1 MIKSA
6 IAAFMAVFLSVVSF
20 LVPPVFAD
28 AYDYTDGIAGAITGF
43 GQMPMICGKTSI
55 NPVFVTN
62 FTDVPQ
68 TGSFTINPNLALEA
82 EFFPT
87 RDWAEHSKYA
97 TCMDNTPYGSAKMG
111 DIAQTGN
118 FTVQPGETMVAYLGM
133 GGQDYNLDSTS
144 HNIAIGGLPNGTAN
158 ASWYDFWLDLGSDM
172 NFKSLTLNYGRTGGP
187 GNNGQNGF
195 NVVQVSAG
203 ENADGTLNYTVTQ
216 NIVSPYSSKNTN
228 GSMFGH
234 GEPVVYHTN
243 QAIGLAWI
251 P

>member
-1 MIKSA
+1 M
-6 IAAFMAVFLSVVSF
+6 AAFLTITAFF
-20 LVPPVFAD
+20 APPAFAD
-28 AYDYTDGIAGAITGF
+28 AYDDVSVGAGAITGF
-43 GQMPMICGKTSI
+43 GPMPMICGNTSI

-62 FTDVPQ
+62 FTDIPQ
-68 TGSFTINPNLALEA
+68 TGSFTINPNLTLEA

-87 RDWAEHSKYA
+87 RASAENSQYA
-97 TCMDNTPYGSAKMG
+97 NCDPRDPYASGHG
-111 DIAQTGN
+111 GNAQTGN
-118 FTVQPGETMVAYLGM
+118 FTVQPGETFVGFLGM

-144 HNIAIGGLPNGTAN
+144 NNIAIGGLPNGTAN
-158 ASWYDFWLDLGSDM
+158 ASWYDFWLDLGTDLG
-172 NFKSLTLNYGRTGGP
+172 FKSLTLNYGRTGGA

-195 NVVQVSAG
+195 NVVQVDAG
-203 ENADGTLNYTVTQ
+203 ENADGTLNYWVTQ
-216 NIVSPYSSKNTN
+216 NIISPYSKKNTN